1 MVYPLSVADTKAGE
15 INMRFL
21 RICLIVHVV
30 FLLGCASG
38 APIISTTK
46 IIQFPER
53 NERVRQELGDTLVSY
68 IKSTS
73 LPSLRLLKSLEGKHW
88 GFTAAGYPIP
98 AGTVLEPRHEND
110 RWVAF
115 NDPKERPLLCL
126 DKKKNRLCDT
136 QNIYGNCPGCGFGVG
151 SYDSSYFERA
161 EYVDLRQPNLR
172 MELIYNGTVD
182 NSVRFLYRELSSGYM
197 RDAFSQEVQYDL
209 NESKEIGFKGAR
221 LLIHNATNRN
231 IEYEVLEHFEI
242 AN

>member
-126 DKKKNRLCDT
+126 DKKKT
-136 QNIYGNCPGCGFGVG
+136 GCATLRISTVIV
-151 SYDSSYFERA
+151 RA
-161 EYVDLRQPNLR
+161 VDL
-172 MELIYNGTVD
+172 GW
-182 NSVRFLYRELSSGYM
+182 
-197 RDAFSQEVQYDL
+197 DL
-209 NESKEIGFKGAR
+209 TIARILKER
-221 LLIHNATNRN
+221 SM
-231 IEYEVLEHFEI
+231 
-242 AN
+242 